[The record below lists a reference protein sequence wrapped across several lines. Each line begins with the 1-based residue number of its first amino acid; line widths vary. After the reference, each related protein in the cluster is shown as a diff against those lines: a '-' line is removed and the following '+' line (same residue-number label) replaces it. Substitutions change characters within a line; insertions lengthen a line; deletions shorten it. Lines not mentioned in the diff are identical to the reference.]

1 MEYDFKTAHTTAP
14 DPFDDSPETA
24 SEFQRKVLN
33 WLGCNYIT
41 VLKSLQLMSHVQEG
55 RLVVVKANPDLDF
68 VAREMMA
75 TCFDSFDVY
84 DRKISTDWVGNDV
97 WGCDFLEMAR
107 AANKAIR
114 LDSLVN
120 ITLSLKESVE

>member
-1 MEYDFKTAHTTAP
+1 
-14 DPFDDSPETA
+14 
-24 SEFQRKVLN
+24 
-33 WLGCNYIT
+33 
-41 VLKSLQLMSHVQEG
+41 MSHVQEG